1 MFINKINTFNIQSYF
16 GISNTQSRPVA
27 SYPNLAPLDRDTV
40 TFRGIENKF
49 DKSLVKETPKF
60 KDCEAVHD
68 YAAASGYYLYS
79 VLDKYFSDILSFK
92 ETKTTK
98 NQLDIKP
105 TREQL
110 DTKNKIGAYEVRIKS
125 GQSIFE
131 KVVSKFGKLY
141 TSEHDDFAEELY
153 QDLIVLFPQNP
164 DISKE
169 QIIDSI
175 KEVTKDSKCAVS
187 SSAYDNAAYT
197 IREIMNNLRA
207 FGYLDFSGSSDDA
220 EETFI
225 KALIEK
231 AHEHSSE
238 ISTDDKTFIS
248 PASIEGIKYYA
259 NDIVGAR
266 LVINDF
272 GPDNADK
279 IMSALTKAV
288 SDGALKI
295 TSIEN
300 IIPDER
306 FLPKKSKLSDF
317 LYVTHK
323 QFRPLEKA
331 SKLKAEDK
339 PSKTGYMAIHINVDL
354 ADDDL
359 YKLFPVCNGFSGEIQ
374 IIGRDV
380 ERLKEIEDLCYKL
393 KTNKKI
399 DYPRF
404 TKAFEANYTDE
415 NKDAFD
421 EYTYFAYLR
430 QRKVSPRR
438 RGDILPSLQELG
450 FSDKLPK
457 ALDFN
462 ELKNAR
468 DKDKSERPP
477 ESTIIQRSYDEV
489 SRNSMALASK
499 RLIDWKIQN
508 L

>member
-1 MFINKINTFNIQSYF
+1 MFINKINTLNIPSYF
-16 GISNTQSRPVA
+16 GISNTQSRSVA
-27 SYPNLAPLDRDTV
+27 SYPNLAPLDRDTLS
-40 TFRGIENKF
+40 FRGIDNKF
-49 DKSLVKETPKF
+49 DKSLVKETPKY
-60 KDCEAVHD
+60 KDCDAVHD
-68 YAAASGYYLYS
+68 YAGAPAYYLYS
-79 VLDKYFSDILSFK
+79 VLDKYFADILSFK
-92 ETKTTK
+92 ETKTSK
-98 NQLDIKP
+98 EQLEITP
-105 TREQL
+105 SREQL
-110 DTKNKIGAYEVRIKS
+110 DTKDKIGSFEVRVKS
-125 GQSIFE
+125 TQSIFE

-141 TSEHDDFAEELY
+141 KSEHDDFAEELY
-153 QDLIVLFPQNP
+153 QDLIVLFPPNP
-164 DISKE
+164 DIPKE
-169 QIIDSI
+169 QIIESI
-175 KEVTKDSKCAVS
+175 KHVTNDDQSAVS
-187 SSAYDNAAYT
+187 ASAYDNAAYT
-197 IREIMNNLRA
+197 IREIMNNMRV

-279 IMSALTKAV
+279 IMAALTKAV

-306 FLPKKSKLSDF
+306 FLPKKTTLSDF
-317 LYVTHK
+317 LYVTGK
-323 QFRPLEKA
+323 QFKPLAKATGLQVEEKA
-331 SKLKAEDK
+331 
-339 PSKTGYMAIHINVDL
+339 SKTGYMAIHINVDFS
-354 ADDDL
+354 DDEL
-359 YKLFPVCNGFSGEIQ
+359 YKLFPACNGFTGEIQ

-399 DYPRF
+399 DYPKF
-404 TKAFEANYTDE
+404 MKAFNDNYTDE

-421 EYTYFAYLR
+421 EYTYLSYLR
-430 QRKVSPRR
+430 QRRVSPRR
-438 RGDILPSLQELG
+438 KGDLLPSLQELN
-450 FSDKLPK
+450 FQDKLPK

-462 ELKNAR
+462 ELKKAR
-468 DKDKSERPP
+468 DNDKMDKSK
-477 ESTIIQRSYDEV
+477 ESVVIQKSYDEV
-489 SRNSMALASK
+489 ARNAMAQASK
-499 RLIDWKIQN
+499 KLIEWKVEN